1 MRYVP
6 VVCIKKGRGRL
17 CVNKICH
24 PQSRISI
31 GLIRVRVRLLV
42 PSLARVSALCRLS
55 VCVGTR
61 CGSRESREL
70 ASCVLQLECE
80 ASAVRVHLPRVLA
93 P

>member
-17 CVNKICH
+17 CMNKICH

-55 VCVGTR
+55 VCGDTVR
-61 CGSRESREL
+61 VARESRTRVV
-70 ASCVLQLECE
+70 CVT
-80 ASAVRVHLPRVLA
+80 VRV
-93 P
+93 